1 MYFINLKSILTLF
14 IFFQQIRQVAQYSYR
29 ILKLDNDKAANML
42 YVNGR
47 LIHRTREE
55 IGDRSYSVST
65 PLTN

>member
-1 MYFINLKSILTLF
+1 MHIILF
-14 IFFQQIRQVAQYSYR
+14 DIDPFQQIKSVAQYSYR

-65 PLTN
+65 EIEVNHYI